1 MPPVKSEPVSSN
13 QDESNSLAPLYPDE
27 EQYEDYPEEE
37 HYEHY
42 NQSHQASGEVNKG
55 NDRSVLKKF
64 ISREVASNEMGTS
77 VVFRC
82 TLCGKTAAQKNNLLN
97 HIEGIHFP
105 NSFRYNCPYCAK
117 TLTTKNAL
125 SVHVHTTHKQQQPQ
139 PLVFQNLPGMPGGL
153 TFPTLPMPPF
163 PMPALPSPKP

>member
-1 MPPVKSEPVSSN
+1 
-13 QDESNSLAPLYPDE
+13 
-27 EQYEDYPEEE
+27 
-37 HYEHY
+37 
-42 NQSHQASGEVNKG
+42 
-55 NDRSVLKKF
+55 
-64 ISREVASNEMGTS
+64 MGTS

-163 PMPALPSPKP
+163 PMPALPSPKPWKETKLSEFLLTNVQYFKNIDNLVPGSLKHNLKQSGSQSLESLILSTVQEMTGVSWRDTLCEM

>member
-1 MPPVKSEPVSSN
+1 MENNASAINFLKSTNALLYLSVKDNLRWIRGSQTQHVYYRTSANDGICS
-13 QDESNSLAPLYPDE
+13 
-27 EQYEDYPEEE
+27 
-37 HYEHY
+37 
-42 NQSHQASGEVNKG
+42 G

-64 ISREVASNEMGTS
+64 ISREVTSNEMGPS

-139 PLVFQNLPGMPGGL
+139 PLTFPNIPGIHGIPGL
-153 TFPTLPMPPF
+153 TFPTLPMPAL